1 MFKVSVYIPCCNHS
15 RYINQSIK
23 SVLNQTF
30 KNWELIIIDDNSS
43 DRSFEKIKSF
53 KKKNKIKIF
62 KTTGIGLPKVCN
74 LAIKKS
80 TGDLIIRLDGDD
92 IFNDNILEIM
102 VSHFKKEKDLTMLY
116 PDYIK
121 IDQWGNTLSY
131 ETRNPPYIIDKINDI
146 PPNGA
151 CMMIRKKIFLKI
163 GGYREDLGAQDGL
176 DIWSRLKDKHKIKN
190 INLPLFYY
198 RQHQHNLTSNKKL
211 IEKARKRIKKDAAKK
226 KLKNI
231 KPIICILPCRRYFN
245 FKENLWNEKIGKKTL
260 LENQIDLLLKSR
272 LIDKIIVT
280 CDDIKAKKIV
290 NKYNNYNNTVKF
302 FKRDYKDTFT
312 TKSLKLIVN
321 KIQKKY
327 NKNLN
332 GISIIKHFQA
342 PFVKLS
348 TIEEL
353 IDSLT
358 YTHSD
363 SVISVEKIKDPI
375 YIRKNKGLEPLN
387 TISELNSEYGQVY
400 LEKNIC
406 SVFKNE
412 NLKHNSLLGKKISSY
427 VVEPEEN
434 FFIDTKESL
443 KYAKKNL
450 QKI

>member
-1 MFKVSVYIPCCNHS
+1 MTKVTVYIPCCNHS
-15 RYINQSIK
+15 KYINQSIK
-23 SVLNQTF
+23 SVLKQTF

-53 KKKNKIKIF
+53 EKNNKIKIF

-92 IFNDNILEIM
+92 IFNENILEIM
-102 VSHFKKEKDLTMLY
+102 VNYFKKEKNLTMIY

-131 ETRNPPYIIDKINDI
+131 ETRNSPHIIDKINDI

-151 CMMIRKKIFLKI
+151 CMMIRKKILLES

-190 INLPLFYY
+190 VSLPLFYY

-211 IEKARKRIKKDAAKK
+211 IETARKRIKKDAAKK
-226 KLKNI
+226 KLK
-231 KPIICILPCRRYFN
+231 KLTPIICILPCRKYFN
-245 FKENLWNEKIGKKTL
+245 FKENLWNEKLGKKTL
-260 LENQIDLLLKSR
+260 LENEIDLLLKST

-290 NKYNNYNNTVKF
+290 NKYKNDKVRF

-312 TKSLKLIVN
+312 TKSLKLIVE

-332 GISIIKHFQA
+332 GISIIKYFQA

-348 TIEEL
+348 TVEEV
-353 IDSLT
+353 IDSLAYT
-358 YTHSD
+358 YAD

-375 YIRKNKGLEPLN
+375 YKRKNKGLEPLN

-412 NLKHNSLLGKKISSY
+412 NLRRKSLLGKKISSY
-427 VVEPEEN
+427 VVQPEES

-443 KYAKKNL
+443 KYAKKIYKKSN
-450 QKI
+450 